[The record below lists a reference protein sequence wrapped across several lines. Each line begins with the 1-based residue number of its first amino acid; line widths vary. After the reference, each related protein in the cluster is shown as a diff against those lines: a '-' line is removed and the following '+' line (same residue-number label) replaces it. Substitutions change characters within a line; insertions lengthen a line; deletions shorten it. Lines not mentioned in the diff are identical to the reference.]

1 MIFNNGHA
9 QDQKESI
16 KNLNSLYNGTYKR
29 GVKNG
34 RGSRSKRCGRTG
46 TFYGGRSL
54 FLAEV
59 PTPKM
64 KDFLFP
70 ASRSPMPRSFPHG
83 STLPHKL
90 IKSSE
95 VYWIIDGSGT
105 LYINRKSVD
114 LKKGR
119 AVLVPP
125 SAEQYVVNN
134 GDKSLEFICIVSS
147 PWDESDEEII

>member
-1 MIFNNGHA
+1 MEE
-9 QDQKESI
+9 D
-16 KNLNSLYNGTYKR
+16 LV
-29 GVKNG
+29 VKDAEELEHFMAG
-34 RGSRSKRCGRTG
+34 DLCS
-46 TFYGGRSL
+46 
-54 FLAEV
+54 LAEV
-59 PTPKM
+59 LHPKNERLP
-64 KDFLFP
+64 FSGFSLSH
-70 ASRSPMPRSFPHG
+70 AEVLPHG